1 MSTAEPP
8 QIKSMMI
15 VSRPTGSAT
24 GCTISVAYEKTDLYL
39 MPTFAAID
47 IGSNSVRL
55 KISRLQGG
63 RLKQIHEDRE
73 VTRLGKGA
81 FGGGLLAPESMSET
95 VRVLRRFHRAMQECG
110 TDSVRAVATAALR
123 DARNSRAFLEWVR
136 STTGWTIEIISGLEE
151 ARLIHL
157 GIVSASRVGSDS
169 ALLVDLGGGSC
180 ELTLS
185 RKGQIRDTVSLPLGA
200 VRLTDEFLKHDPAR
214 KRELKGLRGF
224 VRREI
229 GRVEKRI
236 KAARVGAVIA
246 TSGTAAALAGV
257 ARHLGSVQGHR
268 SSGTT
273 RLMMRRIVK
282 QITRLPLEQ
291 RRKIPGIGPR
301 RAEIIS
307 AGAVVYAELL
317 ERCQLGGFRYSAL
330 GLRDGILAQM
340 AAEYDRSTRS
350 GRAVESERW
359 ESIKRAVEHYGVE
372 MHHAL
377 RVRESA
383 LQLFADLK
391 SVHHLPP
398 EYREWLSAAAMLY
411 EVGDYVNRNGHHR
424 HSYYII
430 SNSEILGYTPQQRRI
445 IAAIARYLG
454 KSRPTPDAVPLN
466 NLSAEEKEN
475 VTKASLLL
483 RVARALNLGRT
494 QAVARVAIA
503 ARSGRVSMKLTPR
516 AKASVELELWA
527 IGKDRSYFREVFG
540 RELSAAA
547 V

>member
-1 MSTAEPP
+1 
-8 QIKSMMI
+8 
-15 VSRPTGSAT
+15 
-24 GCTISVAYEKTDLYL
+24 

-63 RLKQIHEDRE
+63 RLKEIHEDRE
-73 VTRLGKGA
+73 VTRLGEGV
-81 FGGGLLAPESMSET
+81 FNGGLLAPQSMAET
-95 VRVLRRFHRAMQECG
+95 VQVLRRFHRAMQECG
-110 TDSVRAVATAALR
+110 ADSVRVVATAALR

-136 STTGWTIEIISGLEE
+136 STTGWTVEVISGLEE

-157 GIVSASRVGSDS
+157 GIVSSSRVGAEN
-169 ALLVDLGGGSC
+169 ALLIDLGGGSC

-185 RKGQIRDTVSLPLGA
+185 RNGQIRDTASLPLGA
-200 VRLTDEFLKHDPAR
+200 VRLTGEFLKHDPPR
-214 KRELKGLRGF
+214 KSELKRLRGF
-224 VRREI
+224 VVREI
-229 GRVEKRI
+229 GKAQNRI
-236 KAARVGAVIA
+236 KAVRVGAVIA

-257 ARHLGSVQGHR
+257 ATHVARFKNR
-268 SSGTT
+268 RAFAIT
-273 RLMMRRIVK
+273 RETMRRIVK

-301 RAEIIS
+301 RAEIIC

-317 ERCQLGGFRYSAL
+317 ERFQLAGFRYSAL

-359 ESIKRAVEHYGVE
+359 ESIKRAVEHYGVDLD
-372 MHHAL
+372 HAL

-383 LQLFADLK
+383 LLLFSALK

-411 EVGDYVNRNGHHR
+411 EVGDYVNRSGHHR
-424 HSYYII
+424 HTYYII
-430 SNSEILGYTPQQRRI
+430 ANSEILGYTPQQRRI
-445 IAAIARYLG
+445 IGAIARYLG
-454 KSRPTPDAVPLN
+454 KSRPTPGDFPLS
-466 NLSAEEKEN
+466 NLSPEEQEN
-475 VTKASLLL
+475 VTKASVLL

-494 QAVARVAIA
+494 RAVEHVAIA
-503 ARSGRVSMKLTPR
+503 ARSGSISMKLTPR
-516 AKASVELELWA
+516 GKASVELELWA
-527 IGKDRSYFREVFG
+527 IEKDRVYFREVFG
-540 RELSAAA
+540 RELSVAAA
-547 V
+547 